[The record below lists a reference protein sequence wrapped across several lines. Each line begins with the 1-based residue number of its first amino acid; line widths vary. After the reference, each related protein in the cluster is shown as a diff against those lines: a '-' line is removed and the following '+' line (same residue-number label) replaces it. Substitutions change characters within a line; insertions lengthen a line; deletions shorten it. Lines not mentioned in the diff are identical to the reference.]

1 MITQEDVKKYNEY
14 IERFNKLLLIF
25 NNTIPSDKKLV
36 TKELK
41 PTKRGLVFWDGIYR
55 AIDSLKLQGVTINCK
70 DTIIIL
76 EARHCAMNFSTI
88 VCTIKDGFLDQLTAK
103 PFIKAI
109 PYEVDDNVKQY
120 YRHLEQAQDCKNRLP
135 RPLQELI

>member
-1 MITQEDVKKYNEY
+1 MITQEDIKNYNEY

-25 NNTIPSDKKLV
+25 NSTAPSDKKLI

-41 PTKRGLVFWDGIYR
+41 PTKLGFWDGIYR

-76 EARHCAMNFSTI
+76 EARHGAMNFSI
-88 VCTIKDGFLDQLTAK
+88 VTCLLKNGFLDQLCTK
-103 PFIKAI
+103 PFEKAV
-109 PYEVDDNVKQY
+109 PYEVNEAIKGY
-120 YRHLEQAQDCKNRLP
+120 YNHLTMADQCKNRLP
-135 RPLQELI
+135 RPLMELI